1 MKTIS
6 RFLFRFVQCSIS
18 LCALIIFHFHQPL
31 QAMEAG
37 LAEEWGWF
45 PERAGLIAAES
56 WGIKP
61 QWHGKTIVESF
72 LLSPPAPQV
81 FLASSL
87 RQDLSSGETTDLP
100 DPSSMPQIPAGFTE
114 ILGEVSDEKLD
125 PVVGAVVEILGT
137 GKTVETK
144 ADGSF
149 SFPAIASGNLTIEAS
164 KLGYASDTQSATA
177 IPGQKLTIR
186 MMLKKKAADVA
197 DEETMLEEEVVV
209 GEYQENSTTNFNLD
223 MATTSI
229 NISSGLSKED
239 FSRAGVSDAGEAV
252 SKIAGANIVD
262 GRYAVV
268 RGLGDR
274 YSNTLFNGAL
284 IPSADPS
291 KKAVQLDLF
300 PSKLLESVAITKL
313 FSPELPAEFAGG
325 TVQIQTLS
333 MPKERIM
340 QFSYGVQWF
349 ERTAGGEFMG
359 DPTTNIGSNN
369 MDFSQLPAGF
379 DQPNNFTG
387 SVLDSLKMHLSA
399 PMRPSSVNDDIAQSM
414 SLTLGDTFELADGVR
429 LGTIFG
435 LTQSNQNVYQD
446 IALGRGYQFDN
457 FTTPEI
463 NDPVLNNTRRNESF
477 ARELNFGAMA
487 NINLELGGRH
497 DISFN
502 YFTNDSFADNYTRTS
517 DSFSLI
523 NGLIFSA
530 NPRGDVDPNTGE
542 IVRAFATP
550 LGGADFFEPLERSLE
565 SKQLKGSHVLY
576 GDKERGGTF
585 SWMVSDATSTEGRP
599 HSRTYSFTELDFADA
614 ERIPGAISDPSQY
627 RPEFG
632 SYTGAG
638 DPVLISG
645 FPSVNVFRETL
656 KTVDEGDNKR
666 ADVYLPFYFD
676 DASDDRVGIRLGYN
690 TNDRSREVR
699 GRFYTYDFTRIND
712 QLMLENSLGQYQSN
726 YGQLFHD
733 LFNSGLYPFTS
744 RPFFGNQGIIIN
756 DFSGNGTTIR
766 NIDAGSA
773 IDAYYFGSEAVAG
786 GWTIAGGLRLER
798 ENRYYQIL
806 PGLNPSLIA
815 NDQPVEFDIDT
826 ILPGASVTKAIGK
839 DDKHTITAGWSRTV
853 ARPTFYEFAPAF
865 IVNQATGDI
874 TRGNPDLVNSS
885 ITNYDLRYDQKINDD
900 TTAGIGLFIKSIEK
914 PIVDAFDPVLSAQ
927 SWLNGDSGTLKGI
940 EFETNTL
947 LGNHYRLGAN
957 YTYIQSDLV
966 YTLQGLPLTTG
977 FTGQPEH
984 IFNLIGSYELKDQ
997 GFTANLIYNFT
1008 GEFMAAAP
1016 TAATAPSIMQESFE
1030 TLDFNIQQLVELWN
1044 CDVKVT
1050 LGVSNIL
1057 DSPIRQYFSGGGF
1070 TFREVRPG
1078 RTYNISCQVSF

>member
-1 MKTIS
+1 MT
-6 RFLFRFVQCSIS
+6 L
-18 LCALIIFHFHQPL
+18 APL
-31 QAMEAG
+31 QLARAME
-37 LAEEWGWF
+37 LELVEEWGWF
-45 PERAGLIAAES
+45 PERAGLLAAES

-61 QWHGKTIVESF
+61 QWQGKTITESF
-72 LLSPPAPQV
+72 STSQPPTIV
-81 FLASSL
+81 LLASSTI
-87 RQDLSSGETTDLP
+87 LSLKENEPTILP
-100 DPSSMPQIPAGFTE
+100 EPTSMPQIPAGFTE

-125 PVVGAVVEILGT
+125 PVAGAVVEIIGT
-137 GKTVETK
+137 GKTAETK

-149 SFPAIASGNLTIEAS
+149 SFPAIASGNLTVEAS
-164 KLGYASDTQSATA
+164 KLGYSSDTQSATA

-197 DEETMLEEEVVV
+197 NEETMLEEEVVV
-209 GEYQENSTTNFNLD
+209 GEYQENSSTDFNLD
-223 MATTSI
+223 MGASAI
-229 NISSGLSKED
+229 NISAGLSKED

-252 SKIAGANIVD
+252 SKIAGANIID

-274 YSNTLFNGAL
+274 YSNTLFNDAL

-325 TVQIQTLS
+325 TVQITTLS
-333 MPKERIM
+333 MPKEPIV

-349 ERTAGGEFMG
+349 EQTPDGPFMG
-359 DPTTNIGSNN
+359 DPTTKVGSTK
-369 MDFSQLPAGF
+369 MDFSQLPSGF
-379 DQPNNFTG
+379 EQANNFTG
-387 SVLDSLKMHLSA
+387 SVIDSLRMHLSA
-399 PMRPSSVNDDIAQSM
+399 PMRPSSVNDDVAQSM
-414 SLTLGDTFELADGVR
+414 SLTLGDTFDIADGVR
-429 LGTIFG
+429 LGAIMG
-435 LTQSNQNVYQD
+435 ITQSNQNAYQD
-446 IALGRGYQFDN
+446 VALGRGYQFDN
-457 FTTPEI
+457 FATPEL
-463 NDPVLNNTRRNESF
+463 NDAILNNTRRTENF

-502 YFTNDSFADNYTRTS
+502 SFSNGSFADTYTRTS
-517 DSFSLI
+517 NSVSLI
-523 NGLIFSA
+523 NGLIFSP
-530 NPRGDVDPNTGE
+530 NPRGDIDPNTGE

-550 LGGADFFEPLERSLE
+550 LGGADFFEPLERTLE
-565 SKQLKGSHVLY
+565 STQIKGSHVLY
-576 GDKERGGTF
+576 GEKNRGGTF
-585 SWMVSDATSTEGRP
+585 SWMVSDATSTEARP
-599 HSRTYSFTELDFADA
+599 HSRTYSFTKLDFADA
-614 ERIPGAISDPSQY
+614 KRIPPSVFNPSQY

-656 KTVDEGDNKR
+656 KTVDEGNNQRGD
-666 ADVYLPFYFD
+666 AYLPFYFD
-676 DASDDRVGIRLGYN
+676 DASDDHFGIRLGYN
-690 TNDRSREVR
+690 ANDRTREVR

-712 QLMLENSLGQYQSN
+712 QLMLENSLGVYKGN

-733 LFNSGLYPFTS
+733 FFNSGLYPFTS
-744 RPFFGNQGIIIN
+744 NPFFGNQGININ

-766 NIDAGSA
+766 NIDAGSEM
-773 IDAYYFGSEAVAG
+773 DSYYLGSELVAG
-786 GWTIAGGLRLER
+786 GWTLSGGARLER

-806 PGLNPSLIA
+806 TGLNPSLIA
-815 NDQPVEFDIDT
+815 NPEPVEFDIDT
-826 ILPGASVTKAIGK
+826 ILPGVSLTKSIGK
-839 DDKHTITAGWSRTV
+839 NDKHTITTGWSRTV

-885 ITNYDLRYDQKINDD
+885 ITNYDLRYDQKINEQ
-900 TTAGIGLFIKSIEK
+900 TTAGVGIFLKSIEK

-927 SWLNGDSGTLKGI
+927 TWLNGNSGTLKGL

-947 LGNHYRLGAN
+947 IANHYRMGAN
-957 YTYIQSDLV
+957 YTLIQSDLV
-966 YTLQGLPLTTG
+966 YSLQGSPLSTG

-984 IFNLIGSYELKDQ
+984 IFNVIASYERKDD
-997 GFTANLIYNFT
+997 GFTANLVYNFT

-1016 TAATAPSIMQESFE
+1016 TAANAPSIMQESFE
-1030 TLDFNIQQLVELWN
+1030 TLDFNIQQLIDLWN

-1057 DSPIRQYFSGGGF
+1057 DSPLRQYFSGGGF
-1070 TFREVRPG
+1070 TFREVRLG